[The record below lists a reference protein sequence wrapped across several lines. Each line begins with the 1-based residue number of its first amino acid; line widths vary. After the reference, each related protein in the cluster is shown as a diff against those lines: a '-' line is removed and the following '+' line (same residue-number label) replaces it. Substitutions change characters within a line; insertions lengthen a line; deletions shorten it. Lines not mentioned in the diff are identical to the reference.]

1 MAFFDMPLDQLKT
14 YKPDIRKPTDLD
26 AFWQKTLDAA
36 RSHPINAVYEPID
49 YGLKLV
55 DVFDVTFNGYGGQPV
70 KGWFLLPKQRNSKLP
85 CVIEYIG
92 YGGGRGFGFE
102 HLLWPNM
109 GYAYFIMDT
118 RGQGSAWRHG
128 DTADI
133 PDGANPSI
141 PGFMTQGI
149 LKPETYYYRRV
160 FTDAVRAIEA
170 AKANDAV
177 DSSQIALTGGSQG
190 GALTIAAGA
199 LQPDVQVV
207 MPDVPFLCHFERA
220 ISLTDNEPFQEIRR
234 YLQIHRDKIEPV
246 LNTLSYFDCATLA
259 AKTQAKAL
267 YSVGLMD
274 LTCPPST
281 VFAAYN
287 NVPSQKEIKVYM
299 YNHHE
304 GGGSHHT
311 MEKMKFIQ
319 DIWG

>member
-1 MAFFDMPLDQLKT
+1 MAFFDMPLDQLKN
-14 YKPDIRKPTDLD
+14 YKPDIRKPDGLD
-26 AFWQKTLDAA
+26 AFWQKTLDVA
-36 RSHPINAVYEPID
+36 RSHPLNAIFSPVED
-49 YGLKLV
+49 GLKLV
-55 DVFDVTFNGYGGQPV
+55 DVFDVTFNGYAGQPV
-70 KGWFLLPKQRNSKLP
+70 KGWFLAPRKRDVALP
-85 CVIEYIG
+85 CVVEYIG

-149 LKPETYYYRRV
+149 LNPETYYYRRV

-170 AKANDAV
+170 AKSHDAV
-177 DSSQIALTGGSQG
+177 DASQIALTGGSQG

-220 ISLTDNEPFQEIRR
+220 ISITDNEPFHEIRR
-234 YLQIHRDKIEPV
+234 YLQIHRDKIETV

-259 AKTQAKAL
+259 AKTQATAL

-274 LTCPPST
+274 LICPPST

-287 NVPSQKEIKVYM
+287 NVPSEKEIRVYR

-311 MEKMKFIQ
+311 LEKIKFLQ
-319 DIWG
+319 RVWG